1 MNKRASRSLCAENEL
16 ASIIMLAAATQ
27 LSAAYVAPA
36 APAAR
41 NNAVMLSKAGL
52 ESLAET
58 QNPVLGFWCA

>member
-1 MNKRASRSLCAENEL
+1 MALS
-16 ASIIMLAAATQ
+16 LAAI
-27 LSAAYVAPA
+27 SPAYVAPA

>member
-1 MNKRASRSLCAENEL
+1 
-16 ASIIMLAAATQ
+16 MLAAATQ
-27 LSAAYVAPA
+27 LSADYVAPTV

-41 NNAVMLSKAGL
+41 NAVSMLSKAGL

>member
-1 MNKRASRSLCAENEL
+1 
-16 ASIIMLAAATQ
+16 MLAAATQ

-58 QNPVLGFWCA
+58 QNPVLGFWYAKNAD